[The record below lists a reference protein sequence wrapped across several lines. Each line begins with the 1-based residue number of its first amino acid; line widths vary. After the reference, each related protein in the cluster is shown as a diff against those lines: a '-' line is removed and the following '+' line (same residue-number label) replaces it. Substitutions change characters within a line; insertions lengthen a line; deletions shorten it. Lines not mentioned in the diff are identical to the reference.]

1 MSAAPDYLEPVVGW
15 RSWLLEAP
23 GGEVVLR
30 SVVRATRWP
39 AGEPLVAECDR
50 SPVAHSAPW
59 ARCSCGIHATR
70 TPDEP
75 IAHLEVPSRS
85 GLPQAIG
92 RALLWGDVVEGER
105 GWRAS
110 HAAPELLYLPMR
122 GAAERE
128 RLEAFAWDLSRY
140 GAPVVIL
147 DATATSLREAL
158 AVVDSLEA
166 LPVPGAI

>member
-1 MSAAPDYLEPVVGW
+1 VSAAPDYLEPVVGW

-39 AGEPLVAECDR
+39 AAEPLVAECGR
-50 SPVAHSAPW
+50 SPVAHPAPW

-92 RALLWGDVVEGER
+92 RVLLWGDVVEGER